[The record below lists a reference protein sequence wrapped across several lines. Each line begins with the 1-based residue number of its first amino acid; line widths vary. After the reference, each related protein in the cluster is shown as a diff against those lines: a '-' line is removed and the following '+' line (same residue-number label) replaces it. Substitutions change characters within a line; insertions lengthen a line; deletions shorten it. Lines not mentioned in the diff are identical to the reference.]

1 LLHVIAIFIEMIQ
14 TIVKS
19 ALITSLMVLNLIIC
33 HAQQNDAK
41 QSKVFGFELDALPYI
56 TGGYYGSVWI
66 GYNKIRYRAVVAHIN
81 TPDFAV
87 PDGFTNN
94 ELQAYAAI
102 VDYFF
107 QSGFKKWW
115 MGSGIEYWKGKIQTE
130 AQLSTATY
138 YQTVFTFGGGYVW
151 KFYKNFYLNPWAAVH
166 VRVAGDTKVIV
177 DGEEFTPSFLTPE
190 ASLKIG
196 WHF

>member
-1 LLHVIAIFIEMIQ
+1 MRIRKFILCISACLFSASNLFAQ
-14 TIVKS
+14 T
-19 ALITSLMVLNLIIC
+19 
-33 HAQQNDAK
+33 QQ
-41 QSKVFGFELDALPYI
+41 QTTVGFELDALPYI
-56 TGGYYGSVWI
+56 TGGYYGSAWV
-66 GYNKIRYRAVVAHIN
+66 GHNKLRYRAVVAKIN

-94 ELQAYAAI
+94 ELQAYATI

-107 QSGFKKWW
+107 KPDFEKWW
-115 MGSGIEYWKGKIQTE
+115 VGSGIEYWKGKIQSDLQVSTE
-130 AQLSTATY
+130 SY
-138 YQTVFTFGGGYVW
+138 DQTVFTLGGGYVW

-166 VRVAGDTKVIV
+166 LRIAGDKKVLV
-177 DGEEFTPSFLTPE
+177 DGEEFKPAFFTPE